1 VNEDAQPVSYE
12 GAPLGV
18 PMLTSTGSQFGTL
31 EKVLELPSED
41 LFDGVIVS
49 TEHGRR
55 FVDRDQ
61 IAEITTEYIRCAIDD
76 AAAAALPEP
85 SGTPAF
91 EADAGYGEGSSFRE
105 WSIAR
110 SATEDGAPRTTPSS
124 RTAEPSTR
132 VHAWRSRCRTWSDGT
147 ASTRRR
153 SGRPSVRWS
162 CRSCKGPDDR
172 WRVALEHIA

>member
-1 VNEDAQPVSYE
+1 VHRGERQPTTGPDQIEETAVNEDAQPVSYE

-31 EKVLELPSED
+31 EKVLEVPSED

-61 IAEITTEYIRCAIDD
+61 IAEITTEYIRCTIDD
-76 AAAAALPEP
+76 AAVATLPEP
-85 SGTPAF
+85 SGTAAF

-105 WSIAR
+105 WVHR
-110 SATEDGAPRTTPSS
+110 TFGHGGWRTEDES
-124 RTAEPSTR
+124 E
-132 VHAWRSRCRTWSDGT
+132 
-147 ASTRRR
+147 
-153 SGRPSVRWS
+153 
-162 CRSCKGPDDR
+162 
-172 WRVALEHIA
+172 